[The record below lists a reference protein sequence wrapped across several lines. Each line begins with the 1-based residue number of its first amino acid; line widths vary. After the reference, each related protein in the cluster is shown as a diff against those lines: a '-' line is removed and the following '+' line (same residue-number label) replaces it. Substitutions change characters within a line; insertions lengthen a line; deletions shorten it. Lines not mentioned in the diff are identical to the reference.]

1 MLAIL
6 LLIGFFAFLC
16 IGVPIG
22 VSIGLSIIG
31 VLLINPFTSYSY
43 LGQTMVTSLMNFPL
57 LAVPFFMLTG
67 SIMETGGLSRRLV
80 AVANT
85 IVGGGTG
92 GLAKVTV
99 ITCLFFGAISGS
111 APATVA
117 AIGGIMIPM
126 MVKERYSIDYAAG
139 VSAVSG
145 GLGVIIPPSIP
156 FVLYGVST
164 GTSIGELFVGGV
176 IPGCI
181 IGGLL
186 MIVSHITSKK
196 RGYFGTGEKFSFKK
210 FFNALW
216 DAKWAMLVPVIILGG
231 IYGGAFTPTEAAVV
245 SVVYGL
251 FVGIFVYKELKWKDL
266 SKVFVDNGILVGAVI
281 ITAATATALG
291 TAFSFMQVPT
301 QIANAIAMV
310 STNKYVVMSIVA
322 VFLLFVGMIMDVAA
336 AILILAPILVQ
347 VLIPLG
353 WNPIHFGI
361 IMTIDL
367 AIGFVTPP
375 VAMNLFVASGISG
388 VPVNRIAV
396 NALPFI
402 ITFIFGLIV
411 IIMFPQ
417 LTLWLPEFLKT
428 FSG

>member
-1 MLAIL
+1 MVAIL
-6 LLIGFFAFLC
+6 LLIGFFVFLC

-22 VSIGLSIIG
+22 ISIGLSIIG
-31 VLLINPFTSYSY
+31 VLVFNPFTSFSY

-57 LAVPFFMLTG
+57 LAVPFFMLAG
-67 SIMETGGLSRRLV
+67 SVMETGGLSKRLV

-126 MVKERYSIDYAAG
+126 MVKEKYSIDYAAG

-164 GTSIGELFVGGV
+164 GTSIGTLFVGGIV
-176 IPGCI
+176 PGCI
-181 IGGLL
+181 IGALL
-186 MIVSHITSKK
+186 FFVADKTCKK
-196 RGYFGTGEKFSFKK
+196 RGYLGTGEKFSFKK
-210 FFNALW
+210 FTEAFW
-216 DAKWAMLVPVIILGG
+216 DAKWALLVPVIILGG
-231 IYGGAFTPTEAAVV
+231 IYGGIFTPTEAAVV

-251 FVGIFVYKELKWKDL
+251 IVGVFIYKELKWKDL
-266 SKVFVDNGILVGAVI
+266 PRIFIDNGVLVGAVI

-291 TAFSFMQVPT
+291 TAFSMLQVPT
-301 QIANAIAMV
+301 TIANAIALV
-310 STNKYVVMSIVA
+310 SSNKYVVMAIIA

-336 AILILAPILVQ
+336 AILILAPILLQIV
-347 VLIPLG
+347 VPLG
-353 WNPIHFGI
+353 WDPVHFGI
-361 IMTIDL
+361 IMTVDL

-396 NALPFI
+396 TAMPFI
-402 ITFIFGLIV
+402 IAFLIGLII

-417 LTLWLPEFLKT
+417 LTLWLPTVL
-428 FSG
+428 G

>member
-1 MLAIL
+1 MVAVL
-6 LLIGFFAFLC
+6 LLIGFFVFLC

-22 VSIGLSIIG
+22 ISIGLSIIG
-31 VLLINPFTSYSY
+31 VLLFNPFVPPSY
-43 LGQTMVTSLMNFPL
+43 LGQTMVTSLQSFPL
-57 LAVPFFMLTG
+57 LAVPFFMLAG
-67 SIMETGGLSRRLV
+67 SVMETGGLSRRLV

-85 IVGGGTG
+85 IVGGGIG

-126 MVKERYSIDYAAG
+126 MVNEKYSIEYAAG

-164 GTSIGELFVGGV
+164 GTSIGELFVGGI
-176 IPGCI
+176 IPGCL
-181 IGGLL
+181 IGFLL
-186 MIVSHITSKK
+186 MMVSHFTSKR
-196 RGYFGTGEKFSFKK
+196 RGYIGTGEKFSFKK
-210 FFNALW
+210 FFHAFW
-216 DAKWAMLVPVIILGG
+216 DAKWAMFVPVIILGG
-231 IYGGAFTPTEAAVV
+231 IYGGVFTPTEAAVV
-245 SVVYGL
+245 SVVYGI
-251 FVGIFVYKELKWKDL
+251 FVGIFIYKELSWRDL
-266 SKVFVDNGILVGAVI
+266 PRIFLDNGILTGAVI

-291 TAFSFMQVPT
+291 TAFSFLQVPT
-301 QIANAIAMV
+301 HIANAIALI
-310 STNKYVVMSIVA
+310 STNKYIVMFIIA
-322 VFLLFVGMIMDVAA
+322 GFLLFVGMIMDVAA

-353 WNPIHFGI
+353 WDPVHFGI

-388 VPVNRIAV
+388 VPVNKIA
-396 NALPFI
+396 ATAIPFI
-402 ITFIFGLIV
+402 IAFLIGLIA
-411 IIMFPQ
+411 IIMFPH
-417 LTLWLPEFLKT
+417 LTLWLPTILSK
-428 FSG
+428 SI